1 MTLLKGKHLIVEFG
15 EELIRGTVV
24 EKGAS
29 EERVSFLKDLLE
41 FNGLEV
47 LTKEDKKKTEEDPTT
62 FTVGVTDIV
71 FNPVIAVYQRLL
83 KTKEGHRVTADYWNQ
98 KTTEAEPNYW
108 DLGKKNF

>member
-1 MTLLKGKHLIVEFG
+1 MTLLKGKHIIEEFG

-24 EKGAS
+24 EKGVS
-29 EERVSFLKDLLE
+29 EERIVFLKDLLE

-47 LTKEDKKKTEEDPTT
+47 LTKEGKKKTEEDPTT
-62 FTVGVTDIV
+62 FTIGVTDIV

-83 KTKEGHRVTADYWNQ
+83 KTKEGNRVTPDYWNQ